1 MKKIILNIFIC
12 LITLSFTS
20 CVASWGVTT
29 DSVCEDT
36 DINIVISAG
45 TPYYYNGTVEYY
57 IYNNL
62 YWYPFYVDRAWR
74 WYPYRT
80 PFRHGYI
87 PRIPPRPYSNPFI
100 GPNPYHRYH
109 NGRIIYNHRPYYR
122 TGDIIRD
129 NYRLYRPCRNP
140 IYRQRNYPT
149 GFGQRRGSSTRVNP
163 SPNNN
168 PLHIFNGNNRP
179 SGRFGG
185 HR

>member
-45 TPYYYNGTVEYY
+45 TPYYYNGTVEY
-57 IYNNL
+57 
-62 YWYPFYVDRAWR
+62 
-74 WYPYRT
+74 PYRT

-100 GPNPYHRYH
+100 GPNPYHRYY
-109 NGRIIYNHRPYYR
+109 NGRIIYNRRPYYHI
-122 TGDIIRD
+122 GDITRD
-129 NYRLYRPCRNP
+129 NHRLYRPGRNP
-140 IYRQRNYPT
+140 IYRQRNYLT
-149 GFGQRRGSSTRVNP
+149 GFGQRRGSSTRVNL

-168 PLHIFNGNNRP
+168 RPSHIFNGNNRP
-179 SGRFGG
+179 SGRFGE